1 MSMEYSPQQ
10 LRDVA
15 VFSHV
20 AFCRGLREEEGE
32 LGVRGIAETK
42 GVKKEEA
49 KKVMSVVFILS
60 KCG

>member
-10 LRDVA
+10 PRDVA

-20 AFCRGLREEEGE
+20 AFCRGLREEEEAE
-32 LGVRGIAETK
+32 LEVRGIAETK

-49 KKVMSVVFILS
+49 KKVMSAVFILR
-60 KCG
+60 